1 MTKLD
6 KRMIKIE
13 QSQHRLESRL
23 KKCKEMELE
32 EVAKGN
38 CKVTL
43 IEPLAIRL
51 YAMIGTK

>member
-23 KKCKEMELE
+23 KKCAKKWNWKRSPKEI
-32 EVAKGN
+32 AK
-38 CKVTL
+38 
-43 IEPLAIRL
+43 
-51 YAMIGTK
+51 